1 MTEMADKWNINEY
14 VSSLTRS
21 NQEQMK
27 QALIESMEQEIEHE
41 LVLKRGGRATAYVRT
56 TERSEA
62 ISHNYMIMKSLQIAT
77 ENGGQE
83 YHKLKFNF
91 VFFRF

>member
-1 MTEMADKWNINEY
+1 MADKWDIDAY
-14 VSSLTRS
+14 VSNLSGTD
-21 NQEQMK
+21 QEQMK
-27 QALIESMEQEIEHE
+27 QALIESMEQEMEHE
-41 LVLKRGGRATAYVRT
+41 LALKRGGRAARSVRT